1 VGVSLVRLGST
12 THGVDMDQRYVPL
25 DFLDLSGL
33 NYTVTKEILFTAPAN
48 SAIAPPG
55 YYMLWVLTET
65 EDFPGLKVPCALAA
79 YVKVGP

>member
-65 EDFPGLKVPCALAA
+65 EDFPGLKVPARWRHT
-79 YVKVGP
+79 